1 MSNHLESHQIID
13 SYLAQLEATMVI
25 NFKDTL
31 LGRKQSDEMLN
42 VAAETTSQIC
52 NNLSSLSAVEKVNV
66 RKSLQDKITDL
77 DSNILSNLSKFTSKE
92 EIPSFVYFVL
102 GSIIALCFTE
112 IFKIPFSVVSIVS
125 LGLILGLM
133 FLTFSNNKKRYLYEY
148 LLKLLNR

>member
-1 MSNHLESHQIID
+1 MANQLESQQIID
-13 SYLAQLEATMVI
+13 SNLAQLEATMVI

-31 LGRKQSDEMLN
+31 LGRRQSDEMLN

-52 NNLSSLSAVEKVNV
+52 NNLSSLSALEKDKV
-66 RKSLQDKITDL
+66 RKSLQDKINDL
-77 DSNILSNLSKFTSKE
+77 DANFLSNLSNFTANK

-102 GSIIALCFTE
+102 GSIVALCFTE
-112 IFKIPFSVVSIVS
+112 IFKIPFSVVSTVS